1 MSKIRP
7 EWYIIVNPHAGSG
20 KTMRYWVPAEKT
32 LKELGVPYYTVYTTH
47 KHHATELAALAARMG
62 YRRVMA
68 VGGDGSIH
76 EVFDGVLGWCE
87 VSGTDPSEFYL
98 AVAPIGSGNDWI
110 KSFGIKRDVSKVIE
124 YIAQGSFVQEDV
136 VRVTLAGGKVSYMA
150 NIGGLGFDSHVCE
163 RVNAQK
169 ERGMRSSMLY
179 MDSLF
184 YNFAHAKSFNA
195 TFYCDDKQVFT
206 GPVLNIAFGNG
217 SYCGGGMQ
225 ECNLAD
231 PTDGILDAI
240 ILPKMPVS
248 KLIPEVPRLLRSCL
262 DKSKKII
269 YVRGKNFKVVP
280 LDAESADIMEIDGEI
295 VGTLPIEVE
304 ILEGKKVN
312 VLANPQAKQ

>member
-20 KTMRYWVPAEKT
+20 KTMRYWVPAEKL

-47 KHHATELAALAARMG
+47 RHHATELAALAARMG
-62 YRRVMA
+62 YRRIMA

-124 YIAQGSFVQEDV
+124 YIAKGSFAQEDV
-136 VRVTLAGGKVSYMA
+136 VKVTLAGGKVSYMA

-184 YNFAHAKSFNA
+184 YNFAHSKSFNA
-195 TFYCDDKQVFT
+195 TFYCDDVQVYS
-206 GPVLNIAFGNG
+206 GPILDIAFGNG

-225 ECNLAD
+225 QCNLAD
-231 PTDGILDAI
+231 PTDGILDAVI
-240 ILPKMPVS
+240 VPKAPIS
-248 KLIPEVPRLLRSCL
+248 KLIPEVPRLLRSTL
-262 DKSKKII
+262 NQSKVIK

-280 LDAESADIMEIDGEI
+280 LNENSADIMEIDGEI
-295 VGTLPIEVE
+295 VGNLPVE
-304 ILEGKKVN
+304 IQVLPQKIN
-312 VLANPQAKQ
+312 VLCNPEMLIP

>member
-1 MSKIRP
+1 MARIRE

-20 KTMRYWVPAEKT
+20 KTMRYWVPAERK
-32 LKELGVPYYTVYTTH
+32 LKDLGVPYYTVYTTH
-47 KHHATELAALAARMG
+47 KHHAAELAALAARMG
-62 YRRVMA
+62 YRRIMA

-76 EVFDGVLGWCE
+76 EVFEGVLGWCE
-87 VSGTDPSEFYL
+87 VSGTPTEDFYL

-110 KSFGIKRDVSKVIE
+110 KSFGIKRDVSRVIE
-124 YIAQGSFVQEDV
+124 YIAGGSFAQEDV
-136 VRVTLAGGKVSYMA
+136 VRVTLAGDKISYMA

-179 MDSLF
+179 MDSLI
-184 YNFAHAKSFNA
+184 YNLGHSKSFNA
-195 TFYCDDKQVFT
+195 AFYRDDELIYS
-206 GPVLNIAFGNG
+206 GPMLNVAFGNG

-240 ILPKMPVS
+240 VLPKMPVS
-248 KLIPEVPRLLRSCL
+248 KLIPEIPRLLRSSL
-262 DKSKKII
+262 DKSRKIM
-269 YVRGKNFKVVP
+269 YVRGRNFKVVP
-280 LDAESADIMEIDGEI
+280 LDADSADIMEIDGEI
-295 VGTLPIEVE
+295 VGTLPIEIE

-312 VLANPQAKQ
+312 VLCHPEYLK